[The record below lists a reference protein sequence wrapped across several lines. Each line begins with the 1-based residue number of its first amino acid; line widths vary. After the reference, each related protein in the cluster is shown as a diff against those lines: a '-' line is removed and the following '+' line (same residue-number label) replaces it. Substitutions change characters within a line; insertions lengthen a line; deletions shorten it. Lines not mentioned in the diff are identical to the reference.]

1 MFRKLSVAGLV
12 AGAAIGMALSAAPA
26 HASDY
31 SGNGHDEQPP
41 VTIIN
46 AQKQTQEAN
55 AEATSE
61 NLNVNDNEAEAEA
74 EAVADGLLEVSAD
87 LGDLL

>member
-12 AGAAIGMALSAAPA
+12 AGAAVGMALSAAPA

-46 AQKQTQEAN
+46 TQEQTQEAD

-61 NLNVNDNEAEAEA
+61 NVNVNENEAEA
-74 EAVADGLLEVSAD
+74 EAVAEAGGLLGLDVS
-87 LGDLL
+87 LGLL